1 MQSIIIRVGIAHLP
15 FLWNM
20 NNQDRQIISAE
31 NRTVKLQELMHQV
44 GINSFKQLYR
54 STGTSAHTINKIR
67 LGELSQLRWQTILN
81 ISSSLQISAIELINI
96 FGDRSQTAL
105 HESHHQSLETLQQEY
120 DRLQQQLQQQR
131 ATLEAEF
138 QSQSLQVLESFLTYF
153 PTAKH
158 AAINNPDFP
167 ATKLLPLVG
176 SIDKLIAQWGVTVIG
191 AVGAEIPYDPQF
203 HQLIVGTVNPHELVT
218 VRYVGYQ
225 QGDKLLF
232 RAKVSK

>member
-31 NRTVKLQELMHQV
+31 NRTVKLQKLMHQA

-67 LGELSQLRWQTILN
+67 SGELSQLRWQAILN
-81 ISSSLQISAIELINI
+81 ISSSLQISAIELIDT
-96 FGDRSQTAL
+96 FGDLQLVPDR
-105 HESHHQSLETLQQEY
+105 SHHQVLERLQQEY
-120 DRLQQQLQQQR
+120 SHLQQQLQQQQ
-131 ATLEAEF
+131 ATLQAEF

-158 AAINNPDFP
+158 AAINNPDLP

-203 HQLIVGTVNPHELVT
+203 HQLIAGTVNPHELVT

>member
-1 MQSIIIRVGIAHLP
+1 
-15 FLWNM
+15 M

-31 NRTVKLQELMHQV
+31 NRTVKLQKLMHQA

-67 LGELSQLRWQTILN
+67 SGELSQLRWQTILN
-81 ISSSLQISAIELINI
+81 ISSSLQISAIELIDT
-96 FGDRSQTAL
+96 FGDLQLAPDR
-105 HESHHQSLETLQQEY
+105 SHHQALETLQQEY

-131 ATLEAEF
+131 ATLQAEF

-203 HQLIVGTVNPHELVT
+203 HQLIAGTVNPNELVT